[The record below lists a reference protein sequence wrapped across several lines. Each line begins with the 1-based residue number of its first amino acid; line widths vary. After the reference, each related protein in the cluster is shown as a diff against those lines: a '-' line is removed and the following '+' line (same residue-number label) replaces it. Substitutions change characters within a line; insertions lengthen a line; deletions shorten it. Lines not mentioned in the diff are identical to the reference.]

1 MVSSISSVRQYPV
14 NREVLEVIRRLQSL
28 GVTPTGNLTVDRQRL
43 QTAEYAKK
51 LETLA
56 TNSEQNLNKLTGT
69 NGDFSSVMGTVKKQL
84 PAVIEKKDSFGT
96 RSIGLIKDSELY
108 SHNSKIA
115 SLSSANITNNEYKY
129 QMIGAT
135 QLGELNKI
143 RLGLTA

>member
-28 GVTPTGNLTVDRQRL
+28 GVAPTGNLTVDRQRL
-43 QTAEYAKK
+43 QTAEYEKK

-56 TNSEQNLNKLTGT
+56 TNSKQNLDRLSGT
-69 NGDFSSVMGTVKKQL
+69 SSDFPSIMETVNKQL
-84 PAVIEKKDSFGT
+84 PAVIEKKSTHGT

-108 SHNSKIA
+108 SQNSKIA
-115 SLSSANITNNEYKY
+115 SLSTANKTNNEYKY